1 MSSIASRRVSEF
13 CNLFVSVVKR
23 ILTGC
28 EAFKFTVFIL
38 QRNSSNSIKQ
48 CITHAQTMYYKK
60 TLRLMI
66 GCLFVENEK
75 MLCAD
80 ILLNIQSQNY
90 YYVDINVFHG
100 IRVKLYSYAHCIKDT
115 RV

>member
-23 ILTGC
+23 NPTGC
-28 EAFKFTVFIL
+28 EALKITVFIL

-66 GCLFVENEK
+66 GCLFVEN
-75 MLCAD
+75 
-80 ILLNIQSQNY
+80 
-90 YYVDINVFHG
+90 DINAL
-100 IRVKLYSYAHCIKDT
+100 RCYSLKIKIAELLL
-115 RV
+115 R